1 SISGTSA
8 DGFVI
13 TNTHEPELID
23 LDGTKTW
30 DDADNQDGVRP
41 DSITVNLLANGNEI
55 DSIDVTE
62 VDEWKYSFT
71 DLPKFENG
79 EEINYTI
86 QEDDVEGYS
95 TEIDGMDITNS
106 YTPGQTS
113 INVVKA
119 WEDANNQDGIRS
131 ESVTVK
137 LLANGEE
144 TDKTIELNADNNWQ
158 ADFTELDVY
167 ANSKEIEYTIEEVAV
182 TGYEVVQTGT
192 SEDGYVLTNKHMPE
206 LTEVSV
212 TKEWNDED
220 DLAGFR
226 PDH

>member
-1 SISGTSA
+1 VWEDADNQDGIRSGSITVNLLANGEVETSEDLNEENNWSHVFTDLPAVDEDGNDIEYTVEEVAVEGYETSISGTSA

-119 WEDANNQDGIRS
+119 WEDANNQDGI
-131 ESVTVK
+131 
-137 LLANGEE
+137 
-144 TDKTIELNADNNWQ
+144 
-158 ADFTELDVY
+158 
-167 ANSKEIEYTIEEVAV
+167 
-182 TGYEVVQTGT
+182 
-192 SEDGYVLTNKHMPE
+192 
-206 LTEVSV
+206 
-212 TKEWNDED
+212 
-220 DLAGFR
+220 
-226 PDH
+226 